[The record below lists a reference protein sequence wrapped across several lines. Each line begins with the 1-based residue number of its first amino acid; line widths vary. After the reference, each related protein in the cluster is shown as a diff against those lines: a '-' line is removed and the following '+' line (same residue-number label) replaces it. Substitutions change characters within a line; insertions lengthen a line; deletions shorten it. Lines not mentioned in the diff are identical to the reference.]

1 MAADISV
8 APVTVGAIVT
18 ALEEFAPI
26 ALQEDYD
33 NCGLLV
39 GTSTMECQGVLL
51 TVDVTPDIVREAVNT
66 GCNLIVS
73 HHPLLFKG
81 LKRINGSTAVER
93 SVIEAIRNDVAIYA
107 CHTCLDNAPE
117 GVSKKMAEMLGLKA
131 VEVLDPSGVYS
142 MTGCGAIGKL
152 STPMPAGSFVEL
164 VKATFG
170 TPVARC
176 SRYPMARNIER
187 VALCGGSGSF
197 LIDKVMTADA
207 DAFITSDTK
216 YHDFV
221 DHADELL
228 LVDIGH
234 HESENC
240 SKEIFFKVIREKFPT
255 FAVKYSQFDINP
267 IKYL

>member
-1 MAADISV
+1 MNASSNKMIVSIGDIAS
-8 APVTVGAIVT
+8 T
-18 ALEEFAPI
+18 LERYAPI

-39 GTSTMECQGVLL
+39 GAPGKECHGVLL
-51 TVDVTPDIVREAVNT
+51 TVDVTPEVVREAVAT

-81 LKRINGSTAVER
+81 LKKINGTTAVER

-107 CHTCLDNAPE
+107 CHTCLDNAAG
-117 GVSKKMAEMLGLKA
+117 GVSKKMSAMLGLHD
-131 VEVLDPSGVYS
+131 VEVLDPLGADSL
-142 MTGCGAIGKL
+142 TGCGAVGNL
-152 STPMPAGSFVEL
+152 PTPIVAACFVEK
-164 VKATFG
+164 VKKIFG

-176 SRYPMARNIER
+176 SEFPIERQIRR
-187 VALCGGSGSF
+187 VALCGGSGAF
-197 LIDKVMTADA
+197 LIDKAIA
-207 DAFITSDTK
+207 SGAEAFITSDTK

-221 DHADELL
+221 DRANEILL
-228 LVDIGH
+228 IDIGH

-240 SKEIFFKVIREKFPT
+240 TKEIFFNVIKEKFPN
-255 FAVKYSQFDINP
+255 FAVMYSQSDINP